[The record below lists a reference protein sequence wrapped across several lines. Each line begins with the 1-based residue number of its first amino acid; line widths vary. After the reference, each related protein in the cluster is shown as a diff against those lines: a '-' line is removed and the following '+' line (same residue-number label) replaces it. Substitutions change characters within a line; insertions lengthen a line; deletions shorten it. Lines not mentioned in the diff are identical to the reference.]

1 MEELSPGAEVGVVGD
16 VPAVAEAVADAG
28 ADPESGTASAVLDR
42 DPAAVVAAGEA
53 ALVDLVRAG
62 VDVPVLPVDAGRGVR
77 SVPRGEVT
85 PAVASL
91 VAGDASVVTYPV
103 HAVDGGVAVLFDL
116 LLVTEGPARIS
127 EYVVRVD
134 GDTVGR
140 FRADGVVLAT
150 PAGSVDYARAAGG
163 PVVAPGTGVGAVVPV
178 APFATDQDDWVLPL
192 DAVELSV
199 ARDDAPVRLVAD
211 GREERRVAAGRT
223 LALDRSGT
231 LRVAVVPASTGFF
244 ARP

>member
-1 MEELSPGAEVGVVGD
+1 MEELSPGAVVGVVGD
-16 VPAVAEAVADAG
+16 DPAVTDAVAEAGLEATR
-28 ADPESGTASAVLDR
+28 GTASAVLDR
-42 DPAAVVAAGEA
+42 SPDAVVAVGDA

-62 VDVPVLPVDAGRGVR
+62 VDVAVLPVAAGRGVR
-77 SVPRGEVT
+77 SVAREEVGQ
-85 PAVASL
+85 AVASL
-91 VAGDASVVTYPV
+91 VAGDASAVEYPL
-103 HAVDGGVAVLFDL
+103 HCLDGGVPVLYDL

-127 EYVVRVD
+127 EYLVRAD
-134 GDTVGR
+134 GEPVGR

-163 PVVAPGTGVGAVVPV
+163 PVLAPGTGVGAVVPV

-211 GREERRVAAGRT
+211 GREQRRVAAGRT
-223 LALDRSGT
+223 LALERSGT
-231 LRVAVVPASTGFF
+231 LRVAVVPESTDFF

>member
-16 VPAVAEAVADAG
+16 DPAVAEAVADAG
-28 ADPESGTASAVLDR
+28 AGPETGTLSAVLDR

-62 VDVPVLPVDAGRGVR
+62 VGLPVLPVDAGRGVR
-77 SVPRGEVT
+77 SVPRDEVG

-91 VAGDASVVTYPV
+91 VAGDASVVTYPL
-103 HAVDGGVAVLFDL
+103 HAVDGGVLVLFDL

-127 EYVVRVD
+127 EYVVRAD
-134 GDTVGR
+134 GEPVGR

-150 PAGSVDYARAAGG
+150 PAGSVGYARDAGG
-163 PVVAPGTGVGAVVPV
+163 PVVAPGTGVGAVIPV

-223 LALDRSGT
+223 VALDRSGT
-231 LRVAVVPASTGFF
+231 LRVAVVPESTGFF